1 MQEAL
6 NALDIEKND
15 RKMYHMEIRRND
27 RELCVPF
34 DVYAESEEAAL
45 RQLPADFVFVR
56 WTDCFSWPQITEL
69 EVIEP

>member
-1 MQEAL
+1 ME
-6 NALDIEKND
+6 NEKAE
-15 RKMYHMEIRRND
+15 RRMYHMEIRRVD

-45 RQLPADFVFVR
+45 TQLPADFVFVR
-56 WTDCFSWPQITEL
+56 WTERFSWPQITEL